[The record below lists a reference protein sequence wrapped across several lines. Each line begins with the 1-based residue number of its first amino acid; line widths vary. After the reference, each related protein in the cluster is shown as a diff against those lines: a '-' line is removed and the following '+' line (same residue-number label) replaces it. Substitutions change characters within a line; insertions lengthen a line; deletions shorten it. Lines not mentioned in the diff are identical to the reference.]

1 MQEVRNGSTELKMDY
16 QQQQQGGVGGGN
28 YVQPTAEDPRYSGTQ
43 PFQTNGAPES
53 NTSVAPA
60 PKIAYSG
67 GGAPPAASLGAEEQS
82 PDQSSPIA
90 ATTGFGTSRLA
101 GVFGNSGF
109 GAKSLQS
116 IPTPS
121 RPPGVVAASEYLKR
135 SKPTKQQQPPLK
147 NYFGEHLLK
156 L

>member
-1 MQEVRNGSTELKMDY
+1 
-16 QQQQQGGVGGGN
+16 
-28 YVQPTAEDPRYSGTQ
+28 VQPAAEDPRYSGTQ

-121 RPPGVVAASEYLKR
+121 RPPEAVAASEYLKR